1 MLLYLHGVVLTP
13 KEGGFPMSLFL
24 VIPILAATG
33 LYNPHVVDRHN
44 RCIAEAGTVNALYCP
59 APTTSAPTVHHR
71 HAKK

>member
-1 MLLYLHGVVLTP
+1 
-13 KEGGFPMSLFL
+13 MSLFL

-44 RCIAEAGTVNALYCP
+44 HCIAEAGTVNALYCP
-59 APTTSAPTVHHR
+59 APTTSAPTAHHR